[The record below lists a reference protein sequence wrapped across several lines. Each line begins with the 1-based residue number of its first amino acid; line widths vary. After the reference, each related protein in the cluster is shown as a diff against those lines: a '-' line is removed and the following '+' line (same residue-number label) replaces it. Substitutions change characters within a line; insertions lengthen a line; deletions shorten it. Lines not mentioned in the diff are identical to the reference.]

1 MLKHTSLY
9 LFILVL
15 THPSLSFSND
25 NSSIFTRLDNSEAAK
40 VIEYTCDNEPLQTLP
55 FAEICEMRDGGV
67 LTFSPYEICE
77 GYINHP
83 DCTHDNIQVFNRSS
97 SVYIKYNNV
106 FYTITNTHLLFYGG
120 TKFTELKN
128 RDIACYKVQT
138 KSYPYTDMN
147 NAVWADPDLEITSSE
162 LDGKEV
168 VIYGIVE
175 SIPIEIRGTALY
187 SDNGMTRTKGEINI
201 TGVTNKREY
210 LKRRFVMNVPS
221 RDWRGLSGSPV
232 YYNNKLVG
240 IVSSGADTFITFN
253 PPEDIRNLLKI
264 HKGTLKALKGFKGKR
279 K

>member
-1 MLKHTSLY
+1 MLKNSL
-9 LFILVL
+9 FTILL
-15 THPSLSFSND
+15 IILISSTLSYS
-25 NSSIFTRLDNSEAAK
+25 SEKVSIFKRLDNSKIAK
-40 VIEYTCDNEPLQTLP
+40 VTEYTCDNETLKSLP
-55 FAEICEMRDGGV
+55 FAEICEMRDGSI
-67 LTFSPYEICE
+67 LTFSPYEICK

-83 DCTHDNIQVFNRSS
+83 DCTYDNIQVFNRSS

-147 NAVWADPDLEITSSE
+147 KAVWADPDIGVTSSD
-162 LDGKEV
+162 LDGEEV
-168 VIYGIVE
+168 IIYGIVE
-175 SIPIEIRGTALY
+175 SIPIKIRGTALY

-201 TGVTNKREY
+201 TGVTNKTEY

-232 YYNNKLVG
+232 YYNDKLVG

-253 PPEDIRNLLKI
+253 PPEDIRDLLKI
-264 HKGTLKALKGFKGKR
+264 KKAR
-279 K
+279 